1 MKYDYLRTRFCH
13 RIIQFLPIFCSV
25 NMKFFAFLL
34 LCCLGIVL
42 VVALPSNP
50 DLPSTVEQ
58 ANEATTHKAE
68 PDSIFDS
75 PSALIREPRQLLRRL
90 FHKESSDVVQP
101 QTIYKS
107 PIYRSGRNYVRGGS
121 GAGYGYAKPVG
132 YW

>member
-1 MKYDYLRTRFCH
+1 MKYDYLRARFCH

-25 NMKFFAFLL
+25 NMKFFAFIL
-34 LCCLGIVL
+34 LCFLSIVL
-42 VVALPSNP
+42 VVAFPSNP
-50 DLPSTVEQ
+50 DLPSTSEQ
-58 ANEATTHKAE
+58 ANDEAE

-75 PSALIREPRQLLRRL
+75 PSALIREPRKLLKRL
-90 FHKESSDVVQP
+90 FHKESSDVVEP

-107 PIYRSGRNYVRGGS
+107 PIYRSGRSYVRGGS